1 MGKCGG
7 LDLKKIN
14 FSRPTVD
21 RLRRNFIKEDANQ
34 IREKQKTLLQEFID
48 TIISIQ
54 NYFFLSE
61 RIFFTFFVSIKK
73 VIYYKL
79 YFQNMYLTIIFL

>member
-34 IREKQKTLLQEFID
+34 IREEQKTLLKEFID

-54 NYFFLSE
+54 DYFFSE
-61 RIFFTFFVSIKK
+61 RIFFYFFSIK
-73 VIYYKL
+73 
-79 YFQNMYLTIIFL
+79 